1 LEITLPIIANNQ
13 QLGDLEVLK
22 GSHAMKNGQSI
33 YLLIPFAAKSI
44 SLVSTFN
51 KIFMV
56 EAFPALNNSAEVL
69 DVGRLT
75 TVDTQ

>member
-1 LEITLPIIANNQ
+1 MPLAT
-13 QLGDLEVLK
+13 
-22 GSHAMKNGQSI
+22 
-33 YLLIPFAAKSI
+33 KSI

-51 KIFMV
+51 EIFMV
-56 EAFPALNNSAEVL
+56 QAYPALNISAEVL